1 MVILAIK
8 TDVVNTAGKM
18 ILEIP
23 GVDGANSAPCQK
35 LIQEHNDAHV
45 NGLEAFLDKKDSSDT
60 LHLVVDKSGDQE
72 KEKTPVDPLHSL
84 LGDVLHDCARSDTV
98 HLI

>member
-8 TDVVNTAGKM
+8 TDVVNTAGKT

-23 GVDGANSAPCQK
+23 GVDGANPAPCQK

-84 LGDVLHDCARSDTV
+84 LGDVLHDCARSDTL